1 MKVGTIWK
9 TRVFGMRYGGRLSR
23 TRDPR
28 ERTLPDGS
36 QSCGSAR
43 DAGATREYQRDSSS
57 KRPAFSVASSP
68 SLNIG
73 HKACGHPKGWP
84 QETTSALT

>member
-1 MKVGTIWK
+1 MKVGTIRK
-9 TRVFGMRYGGRLSR
+9 TRVSGMRYGGRLSR

-28 ERTLPDGS
+28 ERNLPDGS

-57 KRPAFSVASSP
+57 KRPAFSVASLQPWTSKP
-68 SLNIG
+68 
-73 HKACGHPKGWP
+73 AATPKGGRKRQP
-84 QETTSALT
+84 VP

>member
-1 MKVGTIWK
+1 MKIGTIRK
-9 TRVFGMRYGGRLSR
+9 TRVCGMRYGGCLSR
-23 TRDPR
+23 TRDSR

-57 KRPAFSVASSP
+57 KRPIFSVASNVDAATSP
-68 SLNIG
+68 INPRPPRRVAASEKLM
-73 HKACGHPKGWP
+73 P
-84 QETTSALT
+84 